1 MQSPT
6 ILLRVLR
13 LSEELNHTALELVTK
28 EKGSMFVCS
37 QEHVAGICGPSRMIL
52 VQEPG
57 EETDPEKVRRGKRL

>member
-1 MQSPT
+1 
-6 ILLRVLR
+6 
-13 LSEELNHTALELVTK
+13 
-28 EKGSMFVCS
+28 MFVCS